1 MRNVPIVVVF
11 LVLLASDIHRP
22 MNQTE
27 EVDDTKRLLLS
38 STMQQF
44 AILPNEV
51 LSTTSNTWTD
61 ITHKVAES
69 ENNLFPKKDKF
80 MAIICWI

>member
-1 MRNVPIVVVF
+1 MRNVPIVFSFF

-22 MNQTE
+22 KNQTE
-27 EVDDTKRLLLS
+27 EVDDTKRPLLS
-38 STMQQF
+38 STMKLF
-44 AILPNEV
+44 AIVPNEV
-51 LSTTSNTWTD
+51 PSTTSDTWTD

-80 MAIICWI
+80 ICWI